1 MLHGWYPRVVQLLGL
16 GHTGA
21 TGQRAQYGKSGKS
34 TGEHWQA
41 LATIGL
47 GRAGAAELLGE
58 AGAGQGT
65 ARSDRWHLAWQH
77 KWLLPERFRPLTAFA
92 QNLNWYHDMLYAWY
106 PRVEPCWCGAGAVRV
121 EHGVQLA
128 N

>member
-1 MLHGWYPRVVQLLGL
+1 MCWCRAGQINKALKHLKKDWLPSLVQLLVL

-65 ARSDRWHLAWQH
+65 ARSDR
-77 KWLLPERFRPLTAFA
+77 
-92 QNLNWYHDMLYAWY
+92 
-106 PRVEPCWCGAGAVRV
+106 
-121 EHGVQLA
+121 
-128 N
+128 